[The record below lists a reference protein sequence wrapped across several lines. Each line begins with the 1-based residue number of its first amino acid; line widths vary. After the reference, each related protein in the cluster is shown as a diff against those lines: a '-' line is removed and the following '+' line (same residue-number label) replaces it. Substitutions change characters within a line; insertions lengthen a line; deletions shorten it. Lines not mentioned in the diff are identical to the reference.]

1 MTDTMRMIDRG
12 AAWLDERAAATD
24 SQALQPDSLPLRSV
38 TAAEL
43 LAMEL
48 PPRRNLL
55 SPWLPAQGLAMIYG
69 ARGVGKTHISL
80 GVAYAVASGGEF
92 LGWKAEEPRGVL
104 FLDGEMPA
112 AVLQERLAYLAAF
125 SDKEPAAPLVL
136 LTPDLQEHGMPDLA
150 SEAGQE
156 AIDAQVTDDI
166 GLLVVD
172 NLSTLVRSGKENE
185 AEGWQPVQTWALR
198 HRAKGRSVL
207 FIHHAGKGG
216 QQRGTSRREDVLDT
230 VIALRRPPDYSPE
243 EGAVFEAHFE
253 KARGL
258 HGDDVAPFEA
268 RLTADPQGSLAWTT
282 RPLEDS
288 TRDRV
293 IDLLNDGLSQSDVA
307 RELDVNKSTVNR
319 HARKAKEL
327 GLLREGRR

>member
-1 MTDTMRMIDRG
+1 
-12 AAWLDERAAATD
+12 
-24 SQALQPDSLPLRSV
+24 
-38 TAAEL
+38 
-43 LAMEL
+43 
-48 PPRRNLL
+48 
-55 SPWLPAQGLAMIYG
+55 MIYG

-150 SEAGQE
+150 SGAGQE

-166 GLLVVD
+166 GLIVVD

-293 IDLLNDGLSQSDVA
+293 IDLLNDGLSQADVA
-307 RELDVNKSTVNR
+307 RELDVNKSTVSR
-319 HARKAKEL
+319 HARKAREL
-327 GLLREGRR
+327 GLLQEGRL